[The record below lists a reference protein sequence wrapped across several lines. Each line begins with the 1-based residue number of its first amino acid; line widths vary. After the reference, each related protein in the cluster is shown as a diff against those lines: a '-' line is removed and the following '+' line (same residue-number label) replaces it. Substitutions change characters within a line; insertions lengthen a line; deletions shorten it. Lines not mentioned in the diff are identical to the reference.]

1 MNRND
6 AAKTTTQIRN
16 RLRLAKTLLE
26 ESDRL
31 GGAEA
36 YGEFNEDAQL
46 PHERH
51 EREAVV
57 LYLLLTCLDLLGQSI
72 KHTSFQSWINS
83 KKIKHI
89 DERKIAIEQ
98 CPKNSGHLAVVSAL
112 LSQYNEIYGVTSS
125 FYRGLTKL
133 PPNAEEYLL
142 SSIKVRRSNNDPDSS
157 ILDESQ
163 EQVQKIKYLFK
174 MRNAFTHSLDQ
185 HFVSS
190 APMMSAFANETS
202 ASSTKETAA
211 WGVMVQGSHVVSWG
225 TNTIS
230 IGSFIYEVSDL
241 ILKLFEV
248 LNAAI
253 GDPFDRSDIDINM
266 FIFHLKSSGFQ
277 FERSIKNKDVDGY
290 LAKLGAKR
298 PKWEIATRK
307 PN

>member
-1 MNRND
+1 MNKND
-6 AAKTTTQIRN
+6 AAKTNTQIRN
-16 RLRLAKTLLE
+16 RLRLAKNLLE

-51 EREAVV
+51 AREAVV

-89 DERKIAIEQ
+89 EERKIAIEQ
-98 CPKNSGHLAVVSAL
+98 CPENTGHIEVVSAL

-125 FYRGLTKL
+125 FYRGLTML

-142 SSIKVRRSNNDPDSS
+142 SSIKIRRSNTDSDS
-157 ILDESQ
+157 CILDKNQ
-163 EQVQKIKYLFK
+163 EQAQKIKYLFN

-190 APMMSAFANETS
+190 TPMMSAFANETS
-202 ASSTKETAA
+202 ASSTKESAA
-211 WGVMVQGSHVVSWG
+211 WGILIQGSQVVPWG
-225 TNTIS
+225 INTIS
-230 IGSFIYEVSDL
+230 IGSFIYEVDDL

-266 FIFHLKSSGFQ
+266 FIFHILPSCVQ
-277 FERSIKNKDVDGY
+277 FERSIKNRDVDGY

-298 PKWEIATRK
+298 PKWKSATRK
-307 PN
+307 PS